1 MLVMT
6 HLTTVGA
13 SILSDRP
20 QYAKSG
26 PKGSSGMLDDSPEV
40 IVQEGF
46 SFDDNVLQK
55 ILAM

>member
-1 MLVMT
+1 MT